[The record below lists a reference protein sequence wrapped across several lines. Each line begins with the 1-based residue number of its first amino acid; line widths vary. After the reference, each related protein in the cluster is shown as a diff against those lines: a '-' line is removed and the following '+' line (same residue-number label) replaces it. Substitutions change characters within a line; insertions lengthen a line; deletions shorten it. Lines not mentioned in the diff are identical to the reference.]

1 VKNYQTKEVE
11 PKLSL
16 YDTKVIHCYRCD
28 KDIGEVDWEAVVI
41 APKCGD
47 CANPYPKNDDLLPR
61 TVRKVTKTKNKEQPI
76 AENMIICRKVK

>member
-1 VKNYQTKEVE
+1 MKNYQTKTQG

-28 KDIGEVDWEAVVI
+28 KDIGEVDWEALVI

-61 TVRKVTKTKNKEQPI
+61 TVRKVTKTKNIKPLI
-76 AENMIICRKVK
+76 AENMIIC